1 MPAIA
6 LLRAAFR
13 RPRPYTDTDTD
24 THTHTHTNPVPDT
37 RLTTTR
43 TPDPAHL
50 AAYNRVCGF
59 PATATAAPALPL
71 TYPHVLAFPQAMRL
85 MTARDFPLP
94 LLGLVHTSIEI
105 TQYRRT
111 LSATEAIELSV
122 RTTQLAPHRRG
133 TEATLLTEATSP
145 QGELLWQSHSTY
157 LARHKTPPTPQPA
170 PAPAPAPT
178 PTPVPG
184 KNWSLPAGLGRRYA
198 AVSGDRNP
206 IHLHALTARPFGF
219 PRAIAHGMWTAAR
232 CLAEQEKEQEQE
244 QEGPPTHARVDFKA
258 PVLLPSTVT
267 YSRTTH
273 SGTTGTTTFELR
285 DAQGR
290 LHLTGATTAPSAALP

>member
-1 MPAIA
+1 MPALA
-6 LLRAAFR
+6 LLRAAFK
-13 RPRPYTDTDTD
+13 RPRPYTDTDTAP
-24 THTHTHTNPVPDT
+24 TT
-37 RLTTTR
+37 RLSTTL

-50 AAYNRVCGF
+50 SAYNRVCGF
-59 PATATAAPALPL
+59 DATTDGALPL
-71 TYPHVLAFPQAMRL
+71 TYPHVLAFPLAMRL
-85 MTARDFPLP
+85 MTARDFPLR

-105 TQYRRT
+105 TQHHPLRPGD
-111 LSATEAIELSV
+111 ELQLAV

-157 LARHKTPPTPQPA
+157 LARHKTPTASQRT
-170 PAPAPAPT
+170 PT

-184 KNWSLPAGLGRRYA
+184 KNWSLPADLGRRYA

-232 CLAEQEKEQEQE
+232 CLAEQE
-244 QEGPPTHARVDFKA
+244 GTPTHARVEFKA

-267 YSRTTH
+267 YSSTTQ
-273 SGTTGTTTFELR
+273 SGTTGTTTTFELR

-290 LHLTGATTAPSAALP
+290 PHLTGATTAPTAALP